1 MRFTKGALG
10 IFVVLATAVPSTTA
24 FAPTV
29 IGLQTHRQHSAN
41 SVANVGSSIHSSL
54 KKTTT
59 KSNWV
64 LSPFL
69 SRSAARTTTARKLA
83 EQDDSEDEDN
93 DDEDYDEP
101 LAKGIDSVSWLPTV
115 KGAKNVEITGA
126 KEVS

>member
-1 MRFTKGALG
+1 MRFTKEALG
-10 IFVVLATAVPSTTA
+10 ILVVLATALPSTTA

-29 IGLQTHRQHSAN
+29 NLQTHRQNSAN
-41 SVANVGSSIHSSL
+41 GAAIVGTTSSSSL
-54 KKTTT
+54 KKTKS
-59 KSNWV
+59 KSNLG

-69 SRSAARTTTARKLA
+69 SRSAARATTARKLA
-83 EQDDSEDEDN
+83 EQDDSDDEDSDDEDN
-93 DDEDYDEP
+93 DEP